1 MTELQWKPVIYLPAN
16 LTIEFGTSVLAAADP
31 APWCRQKASE
41 VLGPA
46 ANRRQ
51 VDRLTRC
58 LEEYA
63 ENFRSEPLPA
73 YAALF
78 FYPDFGHL
86 PPRAMTKIHLVGPD
100 PVIGPMTLDRAREI
114 FGPDDYSFGE
124 TEMTETSVPV
134 GPALRVHRF
143 RTADPAPA
151 KKRTAI
157 VEELAWVICPPD
169 SSQAVMMSTKWG
181 EPAFSPAAVT
191 IADDMAK
198 NFRIEP
204 AR

>member
-1 MTELQWKPVIYLPAN
+1 MTELQWKPVIYLPAH
-16 LTIEFGTSVLAAADP
+16 LTIEFGTSVLAADDP
-31 APWCRQKASE
+31 APWCRQKAAE
-41 VLGPA
+41 VLGPTGT
-46 ANRRQ
+46 RRQ
-51 VDRLTRC
+51 ADRLTRC

-63 ENFRSEPLPA
+63 ENFRSDPLPA

-78 FYPDFGHL
+78 FYPDFSRL
-86 PPRAMTKIHLVGPD
+86 PPRAMTKIHLVGED
-100 PVIGPMTLDRAREI
+100 PVIGPMTLTRAREI
-114 FGPDDYSFGE
+114 FSPDEYSFGDK
-124 TEMTETSVPV
+124 EMTETSVPV

-143 RTADPAPA
+143 RKADPV

-157 VEELAWVICPPD
+157 VEEIAWVICPPE

-181 EPAFSPAAVT
+181 EPAFSPAAIT

>member
-1 MTELQWKPVIYLPAN
+1 MTELQWKPVIYLPVN
-16 LTIEFGTSVLAAADP
+16 LTVRFDAPVLKGDDP
-31 APWCRQKASE
+31 LGWCRDKASE

-46 ANRRQ
+46 GNRKQ

-63 ENFRSEPLPA
+63 ENFRGDPLPA
-73 YAALF
+73 CAAVF
-78 FYPDFGHL
+78 FYPDFNRI
-86 PPRAMTKIHLVGPD
+86 PPRAMATIYLVGRD
-100 PVIGPMTLDRAREI
+100 PVIGPMTLTRAREI

-124 TEMTETSVPV
+124 TDMTEIRVPV

-143 RTADPAPA
+143 RKADPA
-151 KKRTAI
+151 KRRTTI
-157 VEELAWVICPPD
+157 VEELAWVICPPE

-181 EPAFSPAAVT
+181 ETSFSKVAIK
-191 IADDMAK
+191 IADDMAR

-204 AR
+204 SR